1 MIAFNH
7 VVPVLNLSVFNVR
20 RAPAFAFEQSKRA
33 TIGGRF
39 IRVDES
45 WDLPLLHVVEDF
57 TQKPVCS
64 FAVTTGGEIKIDS
77 AAPAVDGPVQI
88 RPAAIDLHVGFIHVP
103 RAKIGRV
110 TPVPAQ
116 PFFHFRRITL
126 NPAVNRGVIDIHSAF
141 SQHLLQLTV
150 TDAVFAVPAYGPQND
165 VTLKM
170 PAFEWVHVQ
179 LHQQKGMI
187 SLSPPTICNSAP
199 KSNGKLRPLGIP
211 ALRDRIVQRAMLMAM
226 EPIWESD
233 FHTLSYGFRPER
245 SVHHAIRTVK
255 LQLTDCGETRGRW
268 VIEGDLSSYFDTV
281 HHRLLMKAVR
291 RRISDA
297 RFMTLLWKTI
307 KAGHIDVGLFRAAS
321 EGVPQG
327 GVISP
332 LLSNIMLNEFDQY
345 LHERYLSGKARKDRW
360 YWNNSIQRGRSTA
373 VRENWQW
380 KPAVAYCRY
389 ADDFVLIVKGT
400 KAQAEAI
407 REECRGVLEGSLK
420 LRLNM
425 DKTKITH
432 VNDGFIFLGH
442 RIIRKRSRYGEMRV
456 VSTIPQEKAR
466 NFAASLTALLS
477 GNYSES
483 KVDMAEQLNR
493 KLKGWAMFYQF
504 VDFKAKVFSYIDR
517 VVFWKLAHWLAR
529 KYRTGIASL
538 MRWWCKSPKPG
549 QSKTWVLFGKTNHGK
564 LSGEILYWLVGQGKK
579 LFRWR
584 LPEGNP
590 YLRTETR
597 NTYTSRFTEVAM
609 AFASI

>member
-1 MIAFNH
+1 MQRK
-7 VVPVLNLSVFNVR
+7 L
-20 RAPAFAFEQSKRA
+20 A
-33 TIGGRF
+33 TWAATDPSLRIQR
-39 IRVDES
+39 
-45 WDLPLLHVVEDF
+45 LLRLI
-57 TQKPVCS
+57 TQPEWL
-64 FAVTTGGEIKIDS
+64 AE
-77 AAPAVDGPVQI
+77 AA
-88 RPAAIDLHVGFIHVP
+88 
-103 RAKIGRV
+103 
-110 TPVPAQ
+110 
-116 PFFHFRRITL
+116 RITL
-126 NPAVNRGVIDIHSAF
+126 SSKGAHTPGVDGVNKTMLQARLAVELQILRDELLSGHYQPLPARRVYIPKSNGKLRPLGI
-141 SQHLLQLTV
+141 
-150 TDAVFAVPAYGPQND
+150 PALRDRIY
-165 VTLKM
+165 
-170 PAFEWVHVQ
+170 
-179 LHQQKGMI
+179 I
-187 SLSPPTICNSAP
+187 P

-373 VRENWQW
+373 VR
-380 KPAVAYCRY
+380 V
-389 ADDFVLIVKGT
+389 
-400 KAQAEAI
+400 

>member
-1 MIAFNH
+1 MQRK
-7 VVPVLNLSVFNVR
+7 L
-20 RAPAFAFEQSKRA
+20 A
-33 TIGGRF
+33 TWAATDPSLRIQR
-39 IRVDES
+39 
-45 WDLPLLHVVEDF
+45 LLRLI
-57 TQKPVCS
+57 TQPEWL
-64 FAVTTGGEIKIDS
+64 AE
-77 AAPAVDGPVQI
+77 AA
-88 RPAAIDLHVGFIHVP
+88 
-103 RAKIGRV
+103 
-110 TPVPAQ
+110 
-116 PFFHFRRITL
+116 RITL
-126 NPAVNRGVIDIHSAF
+126 SKGAHTPGVDGVNKTMLQARLAVELQILRDELLSGHYQPLPARRVYI
-141 SQHLLQLTV
+141 
-150 TDAVFAVPAYGPQND
+150 
-165 VTLKM
+165 
-170 PAFEWVHVQ
+170 
-179 LHQQKGMI
+179 
-187 SLSPPTICNSAP
+187 P

-432 VNDGFIFLGH
+432 VNDGFIFLGTGSFANAVVMA
-442 RIIRKRSRYGEMRV
+442 RCEWSQRSRR
-456 VSTIPQEKAR
+456 
-466 NFAASLTALLS
+466 
-477 GNYSES
+477 
-483 KVDMAEQLNR
+483 R
-493 KLKGWAMFYQF
+493 KPE
-504 VDFKAKVFSYIDR
+504 
-517 VVFWKLAHWLAR
+517 
-529 KYRTGIASL
+529 T
-538 MRWWCKSPKPG
+538 SP
-549 QSKTWVLFGKTNHGK
+549 H
-564 LSGEILYWLVGQGKK
+564 
-579 LFRWR
+579 R
-584 LPEGNP
+584 
-590 YLRTETR
+590 
-597 NTYTSRFTEVAM
+597 
-609 AFASI
+609 

>member
-1 MIAFNH
+1 MQRK
-7 VVPVLNLSVFNVR
+7 L
-20 RAPAFAFEQSKRA
+20 A
-33 TIGGRF
+33 TWAATDPSLRIQR
-39 IRVDES
+39 
-45 WDLPLLHVVEDF
+45 LLRLI
-57 TQKPVCS
+57 TQPEWL
-64 FAVTTGGEIKIDS
+64 AE
-77 AAPAVDGPVQI
+77 AA
-88 RPAAIDLHVGFIHVP
+88 
-103 RAKIGRV
+103 
-110 TPVPAQ
+110 
-116 PFFHFRRITL
+116 RITL
-126 NPAVNRGVIDIHSAF
+126 SSKGAHTPGVDGVTKTMLQARLAVELQILRDELLSGHYQPLPARRVYI
-141 SQHLLQLTV
+141 
-150 TDAVFAVPAYGPQND
+150 
-165 VTLKM
+165 
-170 PAFEWVHVQ
+170 
-179 LHQQKGMI
+179 
-187 SLSPPTICNSAP
+187 P

-233 FHTLSYGFRPER
+233 FHTLSYGFRPES

-345 LHERYLSGKARKDRW
+345 LHERYLSGKARKDQW

-466 NFAASLTALLS
+466 NFAASLTA
-477 GNYSES
+477 
-483 KVDMAEQLNR
+483 
-493 KLKGWAMFYQF
+493 
-504 VDFKAKVFSYIDR
+504 
-517 VVFWKLAHWLAR
+517 
-529 KYRTGIASL
+529 
-538 MRWWCKSPKPG
+538 
-549 QSKTWVLFGKTNHGK
+549 
-564 LSGEILYWLVGQGKK
+564 
-579 LFRWR
+579 
-584 LPEGNP
+584 
-590 YLRTETR
+590 
-597 NTYTSRFTEVAM
+597 
-609 AFASI
+609 

>member
-1 MIAFNH
+1 MQRKLATWAATDPSRRIERLLRLITQQEWLAEAARIT
-7 VVPVLNLSVFNVR
+7 LS
-20 RAPAFAFEQSKRA
+20 SKRA
-33 TIGGRF
+33 HTSG
-39 IRVDES
+39 
-45 WDLPLLHVVEDF
+45 
-57 TQKPVCS
+57 
-64 FAVTTGGEIKIDS
+64 
-77 AAPAVDGPVQI
+77 VDGVNKAKLQVGL
-88 RPAAIDLHVGFIHVP
+88 AAELQRLSQELLSGHY
-103 RAKIGRV
+103 
-110 TPVPAQ
+110 Q
-116 PFFHFRRITL
+116 P
-126 NPAVNRGVIDIHSAF
+126 
-141 SQHLLQLTV
+141 
-150 TDAVFAVPAYGPQND
+150 
-165 VTLKM
+165 M
-170 PAFEWVHVQ
+170 PARRVY
-179 LHQQKGMI
+179 I
-187 SLSPPTICNSAP
+187 P

-211 ALRDRIVQRAMLMAM
+211 TLRDRIVQRAMLMAM

-255 LQLTDCGETRGRW
+255 LQLTDCGETPGRL

-291 RRISDA
+291 RRVSDA
-297 RFMTLLWKTI
+297 RFMSLLWKTI

-321 EGVPQG
+321 EGVPKG

-345 LHERYLSGKARKDRW
+345 LHKRYLSGKARKDRW

-373 VRENWQW
+373 ARENWQW

-400 KAQAEAI
+400 KAQAETL
-407 REECRGVLEGSLK
+407 REECRSVLEGSLK

-442 RIIRKRSRYGEMRV
+442 RIIRKRSRYGDMRV
-456 VSTIPQEKAR
+456 VSTIPKEKAR
-466 NFAASLTALLS
+466 NFAASLTAMLS

-483 KVDMAEQLNR
+483 KIDMVEMLNR
-493 KLKGWAMFYQF
+493 KLKGWAAFYQF
-504 VDFKAKVFSYIDR
+504 VDFKASVFSYIDS

-529 KYRTGIASL
+529 KYRKGIAYL
-538 MRWWCKSPKPG
+538 MRWWCKPPKPG

-564 LSGEILYWLVGQGKK
+564 LNVEILYRLVGQGKK

-590 YLRTETR
+590 YLRTEAR
-597 NTYTSRFTEVAM
+597 NTYTSRYTEVAM
-609 AFASI
+609 AFASV